1 MQVFT
6 SHKAGESAKH
16 LDYIIEKF
24 ERTVTIRT
32 TENDY
37 LGGILDSGD
46 DITIEIA
53 GQELVIGYSEAE
65 QLLALL
71 LANYDG
77 AMKIVETKTVRSV

>member
-6 SHKAGESAKH
+6 SHKVGESAKH